1 MAFEV
6 LDSFSA
12 VRFTQSIWD
21 LLQRNVTLVTVATVI
36 CSLVSLGRYVNSPW
50 RRLPPGPRG
59 LPFLGNAL
67 DLSQHQWL
75 KFTEWRKDYG
85 EIVYVSALGQPIIVL
100 NSKKV
105 AADLLDRRAAI
116 YSDRPRNIVASE
128 IMTNGLLIV
137 FSRHGDIW
145 RRMRKAAHEALNKGI
160 SPNYME
166 SQLTEG
172 ILLTQAMINQPRQ
185 WPHHIKRAAASF
197 IMGVVYDKP
206 PIKDAEDPAVT
217 KINDFVSRLT
227 RSALPGAHYVE
238 FMPWLRHAPAWAAK
252 WKRRAIE
259 WNKMDSKM
267 FVGLFNEVRDKLD
280 KGDERFS
287 LTASLIKDSG
297 RNNLSVSEN
306 AWLAGTMYAGG
317 AETTAGVLTW
327 FMLAMIAYPDTQ
339 RRAQAELDA
348 IVGRTRIPTFADWDH
363 LPYIGA
369 MIKEILRWHPVDPI
383 GLPHQSIEDDW
394 YNGYFIPKGSICI
407 ANVWHLNRDPDIYGP
422 DAHHFNPSRHLDEK
436 GAPIPG
442 IPDTKEE
449 NHVTYGFGRRLCV
462 GRHVANQSL
471 FIDIALMLWA
481 LNIENPVD
489 ANGKPAPID
498 VDGFIDDGLVM
509 RPAPFEVKLSPRFPE
524 APMIID
530 HEKELKEWR

>member
-1 MAFEV
+1 
-6 LDSFSA
+6 
-12 VRFTQSIWD
+12 
-21 LLQRNVTLVTVATVI
+21 
-36 CSLVSLGRYVNSPW
+36 
-50 RRLPPGPRG
+50 
-59 LPFLGNAL
+59 
-67 DLSQHQWL
+67 
-75 KFTEWRKDYG
+75 
-85 EIVYVSALGQPIIVL
+85 
-100 NSKKV
+100 
-105 AADLLDRRAAI
+105 
-116 YSDRPRNIVASE
+116 
-128 IMTNGLLIV
+128 
-137 FSRHGDIW
+137 
-145 RRMRKAAHEALNKGI
+145 
-160 SPNYME
+160 
-166 SQLTEG
+166 
-172 ILLTQAMINQPRQ
+172 
-185 WPHHIKRAAASF
+185 
-197 IMGVVYDKP
+197 MGVVYDKP

-227 RSALPGAHYVE
+227 RSALPGA
-238 FMPWLRHAPAWAAK
+238 K

-267 FVGLFNEVRDKLD
+267 FIGLFNEVRDKMD

-306 AWLAGTMYAGG
+306 ALR
-317 AETTAGVLTW
+317 EW
-327 FMLAMIAYPDTQ
+327 FMLAMIAYPETQ

-348 IVGRTRIPTFADWDH
+348 IVGRTRIPTFADRDH

-369 MIKEILRWHPVDPI
+369 MIKEILRWHP
-383 GLPHQSIEDDW
+383 
-394 YNGYFIPKGSICI
+394 GSICI

-481 LNIENPVD
+481 LNIENPID

-509 RPAPFEVKLSPRFPE
+509 RPAPFEVKLSPRFLE